1 MLVLRQ
7 WKLIKKWKH
16 VFHDLYILM
25 NRMSDGHAMLHYNGW
40 ASPIQYRQC
49 IDELKGGKMRQTQTL
64 KPSQLHSS
72 ANIFFPS
79 LNHGNEIH

>member
-7 WKLIKKWKH
+7 WKLIKEWKH

-25 NRMSDGHAMLHYNGW
+25 NRMSDGHAMLHYNGL
-40 ASPIQYRQC
+40 SHSIQAMHRSAQ
-49 IDELKGGKMRQTQTL
+49 GGKMRQTQTL

-79 LNHGNEIH
+79 LNHGIEIH